1 MFNIFAN
8 TNPTDNQFNEILKNY
23 ILPISLV
30 VAGVI
35 FITVLILFIIAMVKN
50 KKEKNVAKR
59 ELPSDDI
66 VYSLGG
72 KDNIINASLNGSRLS
87 LVLKDYKLVNE
98 SKLNELGI
106 DSIIKMSNKII
117 LVSKDDLK
125 QFYNNIINRWS
136 SGI

>member
-50 KKEKNVAKR
+50 KKEKNVVKR

-125 QFYNNIINRWS
+125 QFYNNIINR
-136 SGI
+136 

>member
-50 KKEKNVAKR
+50 KKEKNVVKR

>member
-23 ILPISLV
+23 ILPISII

-35 FITVLILFIIAMVKN
+35 FVTVLILFIIAMIKN
-50 KKEKNVAKR
+50 KKEKTVIKR
-59 ELPSDDI
+59 ELPSDNI
-66 VYSLGG
+66 IYSLGG

-98 SKLNELGI
+98 AKLNELGI

-117 LVSKDDLK
+117 LISKDDLK
-125 QFYNNIINRWS
+125 QFYNNIINR
-136 SGI
+136 

>member
-125 QFYNNIINRWS
+125 QFYNNIINR
-136 SGI
+136 

>member
-23 ILPISLV
+23 ILPISII

-35 FITVLILFIIAMVKN
+35 FVTVLILFIIAMIKN
-50 KKEKNVAKR
+50 KKEKTVIKR

-66 VYSLGG
+66 IYSLGG

-98 SKLNELGI
+98 AKLNELGI

-117 LVSKDDLK
+117 LISKDDLK
-125 QFYNNIINRWS
+125 QFYNNIINR
-136 SGI
+136 

>member
-23 ILPISLV
+23 ILPISII
-30 VAGVI
+30 VAGII
-35 FITVLILFIIAMVKN
+35 FVTVLILFIIAMVKN
-50 KKEKNVAKR
+50 KKEKAIVKR

-66 VYSLGG
+66 IYLLGG
-72 KDNIINASLNGSRLS
+72 KENIINASLNGSRLS

-98 SKLNELGI
+98 AKLNELGI

-117 LVSKDDLK
+117 LISKDDLK
-125 QFYNNIINRWS
+125 QFYNNIINR
-136 SGI
+136 

>member
-23 ILPISLV
+23 ILPISLII
-30 VAGVI
+30 AGVI

-50 KKEKNVAKR
+50 KKEKNVVKR

>member
-23 ILPISLV
+23 ILPISII
-30 VAGVI
+30 VAGII
-35 FITVLILFIIAMVKN
+35 FVTVLILFIIAMVKN
-50 KKEKNVAKR
+50 KKEKAIVKR

-66 VYSLGG
+66 IYLLGG
-72 KDNIINASLNGSRLS
+72 KENIINASLNGSRLS

-98 SKLNELGI
+98 EKLNELGI

-117 LVSKDDLK
+117 LISKDDLK
-125 QFYNNIINRWS
+125 QFYNNIINR
-136 SGI
+136 